1 MMSTTIRVSRET
13 RDKLADLGRKN
24 DSYED
29 IILRLINFYES
40 EDHK

>member
-1 MMSTTIRVSRET
+1 MSTTIRVSKET

-29 IILRLINFYES
+29 IILMLINFYES